1 MHHNQ
6 RRIHR
11 QHLLGITLLLS
22 FTALAQDTASF
33 TLTEGSS
40 PFTTRLQ
47 TTVEEESE
55 FCTLG
60 EYGTECSTSRN
71 TYKKVGDISISVEPN
86 AAIPHAGEELTVEL
100 KGKIFAIR
108 SKQSSNVY
116 FSWESTQTN
125 RRVRN
130 TIYQTLNVVL
140 KPREVSVDQAKIAFR
155 NFEIKNGVL
164 SYETGV
170 EGEDTKTQLFVARDS
185 LLAGWTWFAK
195 DYDLSQGLAKV
206 EPFAGGLRHTMR
218 MSDLN
223 LRLRGLMKFS
233 LSRRV
238 SQYGTRAMTQTESV
252 VVRYR

>member
-1 MHHNQ
+1 M
-6 RRIHR
+6 R
-11 QHLLGITLLLS
+11 QHLLGITLLFS
-22 FTALAQDTASF
+22 VAALAQDTASF

-40 PFTTRLQ
+40 PFATKLRTTI
-47 TTVEEESE
+47 VVESE
-55 FCTLG
+55 SCSMGENGSDCTT
-60 EYGTECSTSRN
+60 YRN
-71 TYKKVGDISISVEPN
+71 TYNKVGDISISVEPN
-86 AAIPHAGEELTVEL
+86 AAIPHAGEELTVEYKDNFL
-100 KGKIFAIR
+100 AIR

-125 RRVRN
+125 RQVRN
-130 TIYQTLNVVL
+130 TIYQTINVVL
-140 KPREVSVDQAKIAFR
+140 KPREVSVDEAKIAFR

-170 EGEDTKTQLFVARDS
+170 EGENTKTMLFAARDS
-185 LLAGWTWFAK
+185 FFAGWSWFAK

-206 EPFAGGLRHTMR
+206 EPFAGGLRHTMK
-218 MSDLN
+218 MSDLK

-238 SQYGTRAMTQTESV
+238 SQHGTRDMTQTESV